1 MKKSFPFF
9 YEKYIAGTAFLNRR
23 EKGAYV
29 DLLCVQ
35 ADKGYLT
42 IESIKDILNGD
53 FDCWEKIKSKFT
65 EQDGKYF
72 NKKLESVK
80 QGKHKKTLEEITIE
94 REKLDQMIKD
104 KKQKFYEDCKPYLAK
119 YPKEMLRRFYNYWTE
134 MNKSGT
140 RLKFELQQTFE
151 ISKRLATW
159 ARLDKDIK
167 KPDQPLTYEEMCNK
181 TQNDPEIWKRYKA
194 VKREGERKAVFYP
207 IDYNANEK
215 SL

>member
-94 REKLDQMIKD
+94 REKLDQMLKD

-167 KPDQPLTYEEMCNK
+167 KQDQPLTYEEMCNK

-194 VKREGERKAVFYP
+194 VKREGERKALFYP
-207 IDYNANEK
+207 IDSSNEK